1 MGSSPRKRKYKD
13 EIVVATHTSTD
24 STTGTTTT
32 LDVLEWDRFEFG
44 DSPKWDARFGNSTIA
59 SNDENLDELAAEETR
74 QDQIMTKHLDQE
86 LAAWQ
91 ALDPDLVQ
99 RATLALLPLV
109 KAERV
114 DKIRSVLQR
123 RTSNVRFLYE
133 NPSNPSNVWACLRT
147 IDSFGIQH
155 VDVIV
160 QSGKYKG
167 KAAITQKR
175 GMRTALG
182 SAQWLTL
189 RNHLST
195 RDAIAYIRQQ
205 RPHEGDEGPGFRIY
219 ASDVNPSARDIR
231 TIDWTKESNGG
242 PICIVMGNEE
252 TGISDEM
259 RELVDD
265 TFYLPMAG
273 FAESFNLSVATAV
286 TLAYLNAASTGGGG
300 DNAES
305 SDNGMP
311 AAGPIRPGDLCQRE
325 LDCLV
330 LKGMLSSVANKK
342 AIHAFLK
349 REGIVLPEEIR
360 LL

>member
-13 EIVVATHTSTD
+13 EVVAAGRTGGD
-24 STTGTTTT
+24 SKAAT
-32 LDVLEWDRFEFG
+32 LDLLEWDKFEFG
-44 DSPKWDARFGNSTIA
+44 DSPKWDARFGNNTIA
-59 SNDENLDELAAEETR
+59 SNDEQLDVLAEEETR
-74 QDQIMTKHLDQE
+74 QDRQMTARLDQE
-86 LAAWQ
+86 FAAWQ
-91 ALDPDLVQ
+91 TLDPELVQ
-99 RATLALLPLV
+99 RATSALLPLV
-109 KAERV
+109 KPERV
-114 DKIRSVLQR
+114 DKIRSVLGR
-123 RTSNVRFLYE
+123 RTSNVRFVYE

-195 RDAIAYIRQQ
+195 EDAIAYIRRQ
-205 RPHEGDEGPGFRIY
+205 RRKDGGGGEGGGPGFRIY
-219 ASDVNPSARDIR
+219 ASDVNPTARDIR
-231 TIDWTKESNGG
+231 TIDWNEEAAGG

-252 TGISDEM
+252 SGISDEM
-259 RELVDD
+259 RKLVDD

-286 TLAYLNAASTGGGG
+286 TLAYLNAAIGDADSQSSDGAGGG
-300 DNAES
+300 
-305 SDNGMP
+305 
-311 AAGPIRPGDLCQRE
+311 AARGPIRPGDLSQRE

>member
-1 MGSSPRKRKYKD
+1 V
-13 EIVVATHTSTD
+13 VVATHTSTD
-24 STTGTTTT
+24 AATGTTTT

-59 SNDENLDELAAEETR
+59 SNDEKLDELAEEETQ
-74 QDQIMTKHLDQE
+74 QDRIMTERLDQE
-86 LAAWQ
+86 HAAWQ
-91 ALDPDLVQ
+91 ALDPALVR
-99 RATLALLPLV
+99 RATEALLPLV

-114 DKIRSVLQR
+114 DKIRSVLGR
-123 RTSNVRFLYE
+123 RTSHVRFLYE

-155 VDVIV
+155 VDVVV

-195 RDAIAYIRQQ
+195 KDAIAYIRRQ
-205 RPHEGDEGPGFRIY
+205 RHQEGGDGPGFRIY

-231 TIDWTKESNGG
+231 TIDWANEANGG

-252 TGISDEM
+252 AGISDEM
-259 RELVDD
+259 RDLVDD

-286 TLAYLNAASTGGGG
+286 TLAYLNAASTGGQGG
-300 DNAES
+300 DAHS
-305 SDNGMP
+305 SDDGAP
-311 AAGPIRPGDLCQRE
+311 IGPIRPGDLCQQE
-325 LDCLV
+325 LDCLI
-330 LKGMLSSVANKK
+330 LKGMLSSVANKR
-342 AIHAFLK
+342 AIHAFLN